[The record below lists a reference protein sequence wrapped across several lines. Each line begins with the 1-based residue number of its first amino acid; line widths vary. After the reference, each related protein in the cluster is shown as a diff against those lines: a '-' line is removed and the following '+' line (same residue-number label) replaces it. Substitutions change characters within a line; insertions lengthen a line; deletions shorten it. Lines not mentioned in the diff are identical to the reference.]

1 MKLYIFQ
8 GERLK
13 HLKTETAQ
21 ITDYGEDDGFT
32 ELSFLTF
39 HTRTHEDDVL
49 IAKITVFRTFS
60 IFLTTLKKA
69 SVVILFGLRVS
80 AANCR
85 GDLSWPISS
94 SALRSLVWK
103 RVTKHE

>member
-1 MKLYIFQ
+1 M
-8 GERLK
+8 
-13 HLKTETAQ
+13 AQ

-32 ELSFLTF
+32 ELSFLVF
-39 HTRTHEDDVL
+39 HTRTRKDNVL
-49 IAKITVFRTFS
+49 IVKITVFRTFS

-69 SVVILFGLRVS
+69 SVVILFLLRVS
-80 AANCR
+80 AANCW

>member
-1 MKLYIFQ
+1 MV
-8 GERLK
+8 
-13 HLKTETAQ
+13 Q

-32 ELSFLTF
+32 ELSFLPF
-39 HTRTHEDDVL
+39 HTRTCEDDIF

-94 SALRSLVWK
+94 SALRSLV
-103 RVTKHE
+103 

>member
-1 MKLYIFQ
+1 M
-8 GERLK
+8 
-13 HLKTETAQ
+13 AQ
-21 ITDYGEDDGFT
+21 ITDYGKDDRFT
-32 ELSFLTF
+32 ELSFLAF
-39 HTRTHEDDVL
+39 HTCTREDHLL
-49 IAKITVFRTFS
+49 IAKIMVFCTFS
-60 IFLTTLKKA
+60 IFLITLKKA

-85 GDLSWPISS
+85 GDLNWPISS

>member
-13 HLKTETAQ
+13 LLKTEMAQ
-21 ITDYGEDDGFT
+21 ITNYGEDDRFT

-39 HTRTHEDDVL
+39 DTRTREDNIL
-49 IAKITVFRTFS
+49 IAKITVFRTCS

-80 AANCR
+80 AANCW

-103 RVTKHE
+103 RVTKNE

>member
-1 MKLYIFQ
+1 MV
-8 GERLK
+8 
-13 HLKTETAQ
+13 Q
-21 ITDYGEDDGFT
+21 ITDYGKDDGFA
-32 ELSFLTF
+32 ELSFLVF
-39 HTRTHEDDVL
+39 HTRTREDDIL

-85 GDLSWPISS
+85 GDLNWPISS

>member
-1 MKLYIFQ
+1 M
-8 GERLK
+8 
-13 HLKTETAQ
+13 AQ
-21 ITDYGEDDGFT
+21 ITDYGKDDGFM
-32 ELSFLTF
+32 ELSFLMF
-39 HTRTHEDDVL
+39 HTHTHADVL

-80 AANCR
+80 AANCW
-85 GDLSWPISS
+85 GDLNWPISS

-103 RVTKHE
+103 RVTKDE

>member
-1 MKLYIFQ
+1 M
-8 GERLK
+8 
-13 HLKTETAQ
+13 AQ

-32 ELSFLTF
+32 ELSFLAF
-39 HTRTHEDDVL
+39 HTRTREDDIL
-49 IAKITVFRTFS
+49 IGKITVFHTFS